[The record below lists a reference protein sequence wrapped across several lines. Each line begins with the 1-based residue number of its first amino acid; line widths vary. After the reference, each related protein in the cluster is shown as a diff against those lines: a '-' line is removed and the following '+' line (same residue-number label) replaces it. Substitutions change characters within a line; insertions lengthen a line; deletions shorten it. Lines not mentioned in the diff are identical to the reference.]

1 MSLGR
6 RDIRVAQDSGPLF
19 SFWLERGRC
28 CISYGVALPVCEHG
42 HGAEMLLGK
51 ERLKGFVSVPVGSKI
66 DKLQVG
72 PLQSGSLHFACSE
85 VRHRWAPAEEF
96 TTSLLS
102 EMEVTTETG

>member
-72 PLQSGSLHFACSE
+72 PLQSVSLLCAFPEA
-85 VRHRWAPAEEF
+85 RDRWTPVEEF
-96 TTSLLS
+96 TTSPLL
-102 EMEVTTETG
+102 EVTTETG